1 MILHHQLISGSAPRI
16 KYMIFIVIQNIPVKM
31 KRDSRV
37 GGKGNGT
44 MDGDSWRQAAASA
57 GGPRT

>member
-1 MILHHQLISGSAPRI
+1 MILHQLISGSAPRI
-16 KYMIFIVIQNIPVKM
+16 KYSTFIVTQNITVKI

-37 GGKGNGT
+37 GGKSNGT
-44 MDGDSWRQAAASA
+44 MDGASWRQAAASA